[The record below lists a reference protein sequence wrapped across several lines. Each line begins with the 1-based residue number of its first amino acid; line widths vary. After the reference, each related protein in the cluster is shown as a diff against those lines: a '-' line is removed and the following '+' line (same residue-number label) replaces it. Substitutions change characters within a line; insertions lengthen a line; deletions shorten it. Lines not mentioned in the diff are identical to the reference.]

1 MVTGLARIFD
11 RNMFIMLVSIMIG
24 AIVITYFVADIA
36 RRSEIES
43 YQEQIEDISTEKN
56 VFENK
61 SKNFT
66 DHIFKS
72 LGSLDFSREYRSSAD
87 SYYDVAALIWY
98 PIGEYEKVIVNC
110 TSAMEDYL
118 LGYDNFLNT
127 KVFFNDTIKYSTD
140 LKYNS
145 IIDIYKSISQSGAN
159 ICLLGYN
166 ASKLL
171 KELAENF
178 SLYGNDTNVSE
189 LLDLYNETLLFLGQE
204 LGFYMGLL
212 DDLEEEYA
220 TYFNP
225 VRETP

>member
-1 MVTGLARIFD
+1 MNGLVRIFD

-24 AIVITYFVADIA
+24 AIIITYFVADIA

-43 YQEQIEDISTEKN
+43 YQGQIENITTEKN
-56 VFENK
+56 IFENK

-127 KVFFNDTIKYSTD
+127 KGFFNGTLKYSTD
-140 LKYNS
+140 VKYTS
-145 IIDIYKSISQSGAN
+145 IINIYKKLSQSGAN

-171 KELAENF
+171 RSLAENL
-178 SLYGNDTNVSE
+178 SLYGNDTNISG
-189 LLDLYNETLLFLGQE
+189 LLELYNETLLLLGQE

>member
-1 MVTGLARIFD
+1 VVNGLVRIFD
-11 RNMFIMLVSIMIG
+11 RNMFIMLLSIMIG
-24 AIVITYFVADIA
+24 AIIITYFVADIA

-43 YQEQIEDISTEKN
+43 YQELIQDITTEKN

-98 PIGEYEKVIVNC
+98 PNGEYEKVVVNC

-118 LGYDNFLNT
+118 LGYENFLNT
-127 KVFFNDTIKYSTD
+127 KSFFNDTIQYSTD
-140 LKYNS
+140 VKYTS
-145 IIDIYKSISQSGAN
+145 IINIYKKLSQSGAN

-178 SLYGNDTNVSE
+178 SLYGNNTNVSA
-189 LLDLYNETLLFLGQE
+189 LLELYNESLLLLEQG
-204 LGFYMGLL
+204 LGFYMDLL
-212 DDLEEEYA
+212 DELEEEYE

>member
-1 MVTGLARIFD
+1 MNGLARIFD
-11 RNMFIMLVSIMIG
+11 RNMFIMLLSIMIG
-24 AIVITYFVADIA
+24 AIIITYFVADIA

-43 YQEQIEDISTEKN
+43 YQEQIEDITTEKN

-98 PIGEYEKVIVNC
+98 PNGEYEKVIVNC

-118 LGYDNFLNT
+118 LGYENFLNT
-127 KVFFNDTIKYSTD
+127 KGFFNDTIKYSTD
-140 LKYNS
+140 VKYTS
-145 IIDIYKSISQSGAN
+145 IINIYKKLSHSGAN

-171 KELAENF
+171 ISLAENL
-178 SLYGNDTNVSE
+178 SLHGNDTNVSE
-189 LLDLYNETLLFLGQE
+189 LLELYNESLLLLEQE
-204 LGFYMGLL
+204 FGFYMGLL
-212 DDLEEEYA
+212 DELEEEYA
-220 TYFNP
+220 KFFNP